1 MVLVLEKILLHL
13 DQQEPYIGFVLIL
26 FRLSDDLNNFD
37 LRLLLLMKLNH
48 FGMKLR
54 ELGRHKPGRE
64 APVFLMMMMTKG
76 CQNIAENF
84 LEFLWAAVV
93 IQLIVEAVEQL
104 WQYVLIRS
112 ILKKKTLIQLAFQL
126 H

>member
-1 MVLVLEKILLHL
+1 MLMVLVLEKIRLHL

-37 LRLLLLMKLNH
+37 LKLLLMMKLNH
-48 FGMKLR
+48 FGMKLG

-64 APVFLMMMMTKG
+64 APVFLMMMMTKE

-84 LEFLWAAVV
+84 
-93 IQLIVEAVEQL
+93 
-104 WQYVLIRS
+104 
-112 ILKKKTLIQLAFQL
+112 
-126 H
+126 

>member
-1 MVLVLEKILLHL
+1 MVLVLEKIRLHL

-37 LRLLLLMKLNH
+37 LRLLLM
-48 FGMKLR
+48 R
-54 ELGRHKPGRE
+54 ELCHHKPERE
-64 APVFLMMMMTKG
+64 APVFRMMMMTKG
-76 CQNIAENF
+76 CQYIAENF
-84 LEFLWAAVV
+84 LEFLWVAVV